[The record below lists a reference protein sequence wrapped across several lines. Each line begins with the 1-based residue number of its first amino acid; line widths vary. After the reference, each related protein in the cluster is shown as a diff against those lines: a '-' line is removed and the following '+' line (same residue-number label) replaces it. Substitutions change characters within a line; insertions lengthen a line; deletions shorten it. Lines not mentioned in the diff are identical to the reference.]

1 MSETACRVLLVED
14 DAEWREL
21 FVSLIEGEDEFCLA
35 GMAANCG
42 EARALAAQVPFDAA
56 LVDVGLPDGSGIDL
70 VADLHREN
78 PDADVVICT
87 VFDDEDS
94 VVAAIQQ
101 GAIGYIL
108 KENAGA
114 DLVQAIRSLKWGGAP
129 LSPRIARHILRQ
141 INASGAEALAPPA
154 GAPLSARELDVLRR
168 IAEGMTL
175 KQAGAALG
183 IAESTVRTH
192 AKSIYYKLDVGNRS
206 AAVFE
211 AARRG
216 LI

>member
-1 MSETACRVLLVED
+1 MKESECRILLVED
-14 DAEWREL
+14 DAEWGDL
-21 FVSLIEGEDEFCLA
+21 FVSLIESADDLRLA
-35 GMAANCG
+35 GLARSCG
-42 EARALAAQVPFDAA
+42 EATALAAQTPFDAA
-56 LVDVGLPDGSGIDL
+56 LVDLGLPDGSGIDL
-70 VADLHREN
+70 VAALHREN
-78 PDADVVICT
+78 ADADVVICT
-87 VFDDEDS
+87 VFDDEGS
-94 VVAAIQQ
+94 VVAAVQQ

-108 KENAGA
+108 KENAGT
-114 DLVQAIRSLKWGGAP
+114 DLVQAIRSLKAGGAP

-141 INASGAEALAPPA
+141 MNGNGGDTASVPA
-154 GAPLSARELDVLRR
+154 GLPLSVRELDVLRL
-168 IAEGMTL
+168 IAQGMTL

>member
-1 MSETACRVLLVED
+1 MSETHCRILVVED
-14 DAEWREL
+14 DAEWRDL
-21 FVSLIEGEDEFCLA
+21 FVSLIATADDLSLA
-35 GMAANCG
+35 GAAGNCS
-42 EARALAAQVPFDAA
+42 EAMALAAQTAFDAA

-70 VADLHREN
+70 VAALHKEN
-78 PDADVVICT
+78 PEADVVICT
-87 VFDDEDS
+87 VFEDEGS
-94 VVAAIQQ
+94 VMAAVQQ

-114 DLVQAIRSLKWGGAP
+114 DLVQAIRSLKAGGAP
-129 LSPRIARHILRQ
+129 LSPRIARYILRQ
-141 INASGAEALAPPA
+141 MSGNGVAPPPEA
-154 GAPLSARELDVLRR
+154 GLPLSARELEVLQR